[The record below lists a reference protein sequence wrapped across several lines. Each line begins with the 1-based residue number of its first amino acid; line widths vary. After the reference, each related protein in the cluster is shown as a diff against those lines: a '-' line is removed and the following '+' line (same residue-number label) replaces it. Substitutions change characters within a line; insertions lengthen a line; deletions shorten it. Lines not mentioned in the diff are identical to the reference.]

1 MTSSVSSR
9 VPALPDVPTF
19 AELGHPKMEVIIGW
33 SALYGPK
40 NLPADVVDKW
50 GVVLTSLSENEDWLK
65 MTQDLGSVPMIMN
78 PDDTKAFV
86 KTQYEVFK
94 DVTERL
100 GLTIK

>member
-1 MTSSVSSR
+1 
-9 VPALPDVPTF
+9 
-19 AELGHPKMEVIIGW
+19 
-33 SALYGPK
+33 
-40 NLPADVVDKW
+40 
-50 GVVLTSLSENEDWLK
+50 

-94 DVTERL
+94 NVTERL